1 MALISK
7 CIILL
12 IVTCIPRRRAALSG
26 HRGVIGQKRAC
37 MLQENQVPSAVYEH
51 SSEQRYLSFMNDQN
65 LC

>member
-12 IVTCIPRRRAALSG
+12 IVTCIPLRRAALSG

-37 MLQENQVPSAVYEH
+37 LLQENQVPSAVYDTLP
-51 SSEQRYLSFMNDQN
+51 SSVICRL
-65 LC
+65 